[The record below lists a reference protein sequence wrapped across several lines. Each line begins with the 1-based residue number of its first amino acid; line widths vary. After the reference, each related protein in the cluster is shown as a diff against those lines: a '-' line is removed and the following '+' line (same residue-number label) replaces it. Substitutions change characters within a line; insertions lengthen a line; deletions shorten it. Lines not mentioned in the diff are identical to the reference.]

1 MKEYFS
7 AQPFIDED
15 DIRAVSEVLRSGHLE
30 EGSYVRQFEDK
41 VGERLDKKF
50 AKATVNGFSSIH
62 ILLLSLKLKEGDEV
76 IIPSYCC
83 PAVLYPV
90 ELTGA
95 VAVFADI
102 AKSSFSMTVETINA
116 VKTERTK
123 AIIFPYQFG
132 FPGEIDKVI
141 EAFPDV
147 YIIEDVAQSF
157 GTYYKGKMLGSF
169 TDYAIAS
176 FYASKMIT
184 TGDAGMAL
192 TNKEN
197 VFESF
202 KYYAYYGSRT
212 GKQEI
217 GYNYH
222 LTNMNAAL
230 GTSQFSKLE
239 FITKQR
245 KELASMYHK
254 KLQDLEFIQVA
265 FSGMEEAT
273 YLKYPVLCRDQKM
286 RDHLKMVLKR
296 QKIHCGFGVLEALH
310 IKKGL
315 DLNLPNT
322 EDFINRILCL
332 PIYPSL
338 TKEDVN
344 YICSVLI
351 RELKKYQ
358 S

>member
-15 DIRAVSEVLRSGHLE
+15 DIRIVTEVLKSKHLE
-30 EGSYVRQFEDK
+30 EGAYVKQFEETVRQK
-41 VGERLDKKF
+41 LDKKF

-62 ILLLSLKLKEGDEV
+62 ILLLSLGLKEGDEV

-90 ELTGA
+90 KLTGA
-95 VAVFADI
+95 TAVFADI
-102 AKSSFSMTVETINA
+102 AGNSFSMTVETINA

-123 AIIFPYQFG
+123 LIIYPYQFG
-132 FPGEIDKVI
+132 FPGEIDKVF

-147 YIIEDVAQSF
+147 YIIEDIAQSF
-157 GTYYKGKMLGSF
+157 GVRYKSKMLGSF

-184 TGDAGMAL
+184 AGDAGMAL
-192 TNKEN
+192 TNRED
-197 VFESF
+197 VSDSF
-202 KYYAYYGSRT
+202 NYYTYYGSRK
-212 GKQEI
+212 GKQET

-230 GTSQFSKLE
+230 GISQCSKLK
-239 FITKQR
+239 FITEER
-245 KELASMYHK
+245 K
-254 KLQDLEFIQVA
+254 KLAGIYHRELQGLADLQVN
-265 FSGMEEAT
+265 FWGMEYAS

-286 RDHLKMVLKR
+286 RDHLNTALKK

-310 IKKGL
+310 VKEEL
-315 DLNLPNT
+315 ELSFPNT
-322 EDFINRILCL
+322 EDFISRILCL

-338 TKEDVN
+338 IKEDVE

-351 RELKKYQ
+351 SELKK
-358 S
+358 